1 MHEFGVFLAIVLSE
15 SSIAA
20 ASVLLF
26 RRGRWKQQK
35 I

>member
-1 MHEFGVFLAIVLSE
+1 VFLAIV
-15 SSIAA
+15 IAECA
-20 ASVLLF
+20 IATAGILLF